1 MATREDEVIQ
11 MHDAEQE
18 ALIHIKT
25 TEAPP
30 RSAAAQAVTRE
41 ATPHA
46 IADYPELIEI
56 EALIKKI
63 QANGKEKLDGT
74 LINEDIFKKIRASL
88 VVIIKSMEK
97 NPSMLSRAA
106 DFWGE
111 LPLWQKIM
119 GGLTVTVPTLIL
131 GLVAN
136 VGFLLALCGI
146 TTLAYAGGGIMLDD
160 HHNHTVN
167 ITDSLT
173 KGVLGLTNLLEMTIT
188 ALDKIR
194 QQLAEQVEKF
204 SQENTTL
211 HNSNGE
217 LKNAL
222 GLLNIKIL
230 ATENVVESL
239 TQTNESLEL
248 AIAYLKQQM
257 EEKIRLLSNNQ
268 QQLQQITED
277 YQASQ
282 QSLERKIAEFA
293 LMKSK
298 FELDLEKMKKT
309 ALTLQDTVDHLVET
323 AIVGEKQQEEFKG
336 RLDSFFDIEGK
347 KFNSIAERMG
357 ETEQKL
363 ALSEI
368 KLQKNNAEYQ
378 LQLQGLGEQVE
389 RITNIAT
396 QRQGQLEHQAQL
408 TKELQQQIENQKQL
422 TRELQ
427 QQIENGDN
435 IPTEILVKALQKR
448 GFFAVKKPLEEV
460 PPNALEIHANSPIV
474 AS

>member
-11 MHDAEQE
+11 MHDVEQE
-18 ALIHIKT
+18 ALIHEEP

-30 RSAAAQAVTRE
+30 RSATAQAVARE
-41 ATPHA
+41 AASHPEA
-46 IADYPELIEI
+46 IDHPELIEI
-56 EALIKKI
+56 EALIKRI
-63 QANGKEKLDGT
+63 QAKGKDKLDGT
-74 LINEDIFKKIRASL
+74 LINEDIFKKIRESL

-211 HNSNGE
+211 HNNNE
-217 LKNAL
+217 KLTEAL
-222 GLLNIKIL
+222 TLLNIKIL
-230 ATENVVESL
+230 ATEAVVESL
-239 TQTNESLEL
+239 TQTKESLEL
-248 AIAYLKQQM
+248 AITFLKEQM
-257 EEKIRLLSNNQ
+257 QEKIRLLSNNQ

-282 QSLERKIAEFA
+282 QRLESKIAEFA

-323 AIVGEKQQEEFKG
+323 VIVGEKQQEEFKG
-336 RLDSFFDIEGK
+336 RLDSFFDTEGK
-347 KFNSIAERMG
+347 KFNSIAERIG

-363 ALSEI
+363 AVSEV
-368 KLQKNNAEYQ
+368 KLKQNNVEYQ
-378 LQLQGLGEQVE
+378 SQLQ
-389 RITNIAT
+389 
-396 QRQGQLEHQAQL
+396 
-408 TKELQQQIENQKQL
+408 ELRQQIERL
-422 TRELQ
+422 TLLADRRQ
-427 QQIENGDN
+427 QQIENGDT
-435 IPTEILVKALQKR
+435 IPTEVLVNALQKR
-448 GFFAVKKPLEEV
+448 GFFAIKKSLEEV
-460 PPNALEIHANSPIV
+460 ATNPLEIHANSPLVI
-474 AS
+474 S